1 MEIQCILQTAHYNHR
16 GHHHLY
22 NLNKKVIKKKTEC
35 KLYIRA
41 ISEQNGFLLIRITFQ
56 SKTFKKAAAKF
67 LFILVCPE
75 SAKWKEEEN
84 GLMNI
89 ETVHPH

>member
-1 MEIQCILQTAHYNHR
+1 MVFFLSGSHSRA
-16 GHHHLY
+16 
-22 NLNKKVIKKKTEC
+22 
-35 KLYIRA
+35 KL
-41 ISEQNGFLLIRITFQ
+41 L
-56 SKTFKKAAAKF
+56 KKKAAAKF

-89 ETVHPH
+89 EQVHPH